1 MIISDGGCVPICVVF
16 ISKTS
21 PWKDCRFTSEWLF
34 IAMRYA
40 SRHSPK
46 QGFIQDV
53 PWGGVQR
60 VYSLD
65 FYELLDF
72 NESHKSRSPD

>member
-21 PWKDCRFTSEWLF
+21 PWKDCRFTSEWPF

-46 QGFIQDV
+46 HGFIHV
-53 PWGGVQR
+53 FLGREGGGGGAKGVLSRFVR
-60 VYSLD
+60 VAR
-65 FYELLDF
+65 F
-72 NESHKSRSPD
+72 

>member
-1 MIISDGGCVPICVVF
+1 MIISDGGCLPICVVF

-21 PWKDCRFTSEWLF
+21 PWKDCRFTSEWPF

-46 QGFIQDV
+46 QGFIQDI
-53 PWGGVQR
+53 PWGGGAKGVLSRFVR
-60 VYSLD
+60 VAR
-65 FYELLDF
+65 F
-72 NESHKSRSPD
+72 